1 MIIAA
6 SDYTISII
14 YDGEDGQGVSSIL
27 TQYKISSSNT
37 NPDAG
42 RSDGSIAT
50 WVDVRPSDIETDEY
64 IWYRYVYTYD
74 DGTTSNSNAI
84 YDSTIDG
91 ISSILDTENRTIK
104 DSVWETAYFTVVDPD
119 TGETIQM
126 NIKNTIVESVTD
138 ITGIEQ
144 RVSTTETNLGDFTN
158 SEYTLFKQSVNQ
170 FQTEVTNN
178 LNNTTT
184 IATQTAEDFSWMFSK
199 GVYDAYLVDED
210 GNYVID
216 EDGNFIKAE
225 KESPDGSARIAF
237 TREGINVVNGIISIK
252 APNGE
257 TTIIEGGKINTNCIV
272 SLDGT
277 SWINLGL
284 GTFDYGN
291 KLTWNGATLSVDGEI
306 YARSGNIASG
316 VTIGDVNGYHAVMD
330 ADSFD
335 VFGSDGQTRTAT
347 FGAET
352 IIGNLSTR
360 GVRVS
365 DDGFLFRANSNDAFT
380 VGIDSR
386 TGSTDE
392 TRNAT
397 TYDSTRTIDGITY
410 YRIAQIPTGESVLS
424 AGYGT
429 PPWELEPDS
438 MIIGASGYV
447 QFYIDDDRYLW
458 VAYDPTDDG
467 TEDWEGVS
475 YLVSG
480 VIGQINN
487 PYYCFGKFEPVEGV
501 YDPGKYGLS
510 HGRNCYPVGEYSI
523 SSGNSC
529 GAMNAYSFARGRDA
543 WARGIFAI
551 ACGDSCAADADY
563 GMAIGYQ
570 CHAYATNSIAIGYGR
585 VATKVGSI
593 SIGDYHGSTEFF
605 IVDGVANWDST
616 NSVWNF
622 TLSGIPF
629 YTAQALNDGY
639 YLGDFYNPNKLVQ
652 IQNIISRTETSSG
665 VYTIVVKSY
674 SDDTSLYHDGDT
686 VRFYINPS
694 GSYSQGSVSVG
705 NSLSK
710 AEFGTALG
718 ERTVMSRRGGLAIG
732 SYNSVGEDAVF
743 VIGGGY
749 SEYNRSDLFRVDGR
763 GNVWAAGNVRTE
775 DDNIDGSL
783 LTVNSPFQLLFCRA
797 RKMGGFIFFSL
808 EIFINATFIP
818 AYLYTF
824 GTINSNYLP
833 INFSEI
839 GTGHTTDSS
848 YNPKG
853 TATWFANH
861 NGDMQFR
868 LESGDG
874 PYVFLSGFYAYE

>member
-6 SDYTISII
+6 SDYTISKI
-14 YDGEDGQGVSSIL
+14 YDGEDGQGISSIL

-74 DGTTSNSNAI
+74 DGTISYSNAI

-158 SEYTLFKQSVNQ
+158 SEYTLFKQSVDQ
-170 FQTEVTNN
+170 FQTEVSDN
-178 LNNTTT
+178 LANTTT

-216 EDGNFIKAE
+216 ENGNFIKAE
-225 KESPDGSARIAF
+225 KESPDGSAKIIF
-237 TREGINVVNGIISIK
+237 TREGIDVVNGVISIK

-257 TTIIEGGKINTNCIV
+257 TTIVEGGKINTNRIV

-284 GTFDYGN
+284 GTFNYGD
-291 KLTWNGATLSVDGEI
+291 KLMWNGATLSVDGEI
-306 YARSGNIASG
+306 HARSGNIASG

-397 TYDSTRTIDGITY
+397 TYDLTREVDGQTW
-410 YRIAQIPTGESVLS
+410 YRIAQFASGESILRVS
-424 AGYGT
+424 DGT
-429 PPWELEPDS
+429 PPWTLEPDEIS
-438 MIIGASGYV
+438 IGVGNYLGY
-447 QFYIDDDRYLW
+447 FTEDNYLW
-458 VAYDPTDDG
+458 VAKDPTDDG
-467 TEDWEGVS
+467 TADWNGIS

-480 VIGQINN
+480 VIAQINN
-487 PYYCFGKFEPVEGV
+487 PYYCFGSAIDTGDIYPA
-501 YDPGKYGLS
+501 GKYGLS
-510 HGRNCYPVGEYSI
+510 HGRNCYPVGAYSI
-523 SSGNSC
+523 SSGNAC
-529 GAMNAYSFARGRDA
+529 VATKAYSFARGMDSLA
-543 WARGIFAI
+543 KGEFAI
-551 ACGDSCAADADY
+551 ACGNLCESNEDY
-563 GMAIGYQ
+563 GLAIGYQ
-570 CHAYATNSIAIGYGR
+570 CKAMNYNTIAIGYKR
-585 VATKVGSI
+585 NAYADGSI
-593 SIGDYHGSTEFF
+593 SLGGCEYLDETITFDA
-605 IVDGVANWDST
+605 VANRVGEYWQFTATGLDSYIAST
-616 NSVWNF
+616 ITS
-622 TLSGIPF
+622 L
-629 YTAQALNDGY
+629 
-639 YLGDFYNPNKLVQ
+639 DFGFIADVKKKSNLRY
-652 IQNIISRTETSSG
+652 IRRIISTTQSSSG
-665 VYTIVVKSY
+665 TFTVVFEMPVV
-674 SDDTSLYHDGDT
+674 LNNEWQENET
-686 VRFYINPS
+686 VTFIINPS
-694 GSYSQGSVSVG
+694 GSYGIGS
-705 NSLSK
+705 L
-710 AEFGTALG
+710 ALG
-718 ERTVMSRRGGLAIG
+718 ESIANGESALALGDHTIALRKGALSIG
-732 SYNSVGEDAVF
+732 AFNKISDAVF
-743 VIGGGY
+743 SIGNGDNDA
-749 SEYNRSDLFRVDGR
+749 NRSDAFRVDTL
-763 GNVWAAGNVRTE
+763 GNVWAAGNIRTE
-775 DDNIDGSL
+775 DDNIDDSL
-783 LTVNSPFQLLFCRA
+783 LTVNSLFQLLFCRA

-808 EIFINATFIP
+808 EVFINAPFTANYP
-818 AYLYTF
+818 YVF
-824 GTINSNYLP
+824 GTIASSYVP
-833 INFSEI
+833 KNFSEI
-839 GTGHTTDSS
+839 GHGHTTDGT

-853 TATWFANH
+853 SATWFAYN
-861 NGDMQFR
+861 NGNMEFR
-868 LESGDG
+868 LQSGDG